1 MSVALGWIQVG
12 VVFGDCLGGAWIIF
26 ICNATAAWKH
36 VQVNEHCSAGFLGNA
51 EPLGHD
57 LPLVIGR
64 YVLVDGIP
72 VGRWAAS
79 NKEKRRSVGDCR
91 SEVELLFQIISCD
104 RKMIVIKCLA
114 ARFIENLPVLHE
126 AEPMLK
132 ISTAVRPTLPLA
144 TPPTTTISETG
155 VLGAVLTGPQAK
167 PYFRK
172 ICVTAL

>member
-51 EPLGHD
+51 ESLGHD

-72 VGRWAAS
+72 VGPWAAS
-79 NKEKRRSVGDCR
+79 NKEKRRAVGDCR
-91 SEVELLFQIISCD
+91 SELELLLQISSCTRKIS
-104 RKMIVIKCLA
+104 VSEFHAVGL
-114 ARFIENLPVLHE
+114 IENLPVLHE
-126 AEPMLK
+126 AVSMLK